1 MFIHVGGK
9 GFGPNSRL
17 QAEIKAKLELT
28 LQRFRARIVRVSA
41 FLEDV
46 NGPKQGLDKSMRLI
60 INIERQPLVVIEDKG
75 ETWGSVL
82 DKTAERAAHAV
93 ARQLDRLR
101 PKGDRGSRASEV
113 ERYLDSKFGYPETN

>member
-93 ARQLDRLR
+93 ARLR

-113 ERYLDSKFGYPETN
+113 ERYLDNKFGYPETN